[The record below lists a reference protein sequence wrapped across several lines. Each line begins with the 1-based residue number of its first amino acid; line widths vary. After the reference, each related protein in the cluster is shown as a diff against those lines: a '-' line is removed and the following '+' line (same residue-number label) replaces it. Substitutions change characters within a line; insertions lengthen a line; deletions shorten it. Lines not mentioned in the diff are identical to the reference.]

1 MFQQMDS
8 MEKTEKKEDKSLVGE
23 GLESLNQESVL
34 LKLQAERYKN
44 RHRLALCRG
53 YTLKVCSPYLAL

>member
-23 GLESLNQESVL
+23 GLRVAESRKCIIEVTGRKIQE
-34 LKLQAERYKN
+34 
-44 RHRLALCRG
+44 
-53 YTLKVCSPYLAL
+53 

>member
-23 GLESLNQESVL
+23 GLESLDQESVL
-34 LKLQAERYKN
+34 LKLQAERQE
-44 RHRLALCRG
+44 
-53 YTLKVCSPYLAL
+53 

>member
-23 GLESLNQESVL
+23 GLELLDQESVL
-34 LKLQAERYKN
+34 LKLQAERQE
-44 RHRLALCRG
+44 
-53 YTLKVCSPYLAL
+53 